1 MSKIVYNKLIRDKV
15 PEAIERTGKAFATH
29 IISEDEYQ
37 LYLRHKL
44 HEETTEYLES
54 DDISEL
60 ADLVEAIHAL
70 VKARASHG
78 RISRKSG
85 MRNSQSVV
93 VSTRDYAWSMLAAM
107 SVSYFC
113 S

>member
-1 MSKIVYNKLIRDKV
+1 MSKIVYDKLIRDKV

-60 ADLVEAIHAL
+60 ADLVEVIHAL
-70 VKARASHG
+70 VKAKGFTWEDLEKNPARETRRAWWFRQETMPG
-78 RISRKSG
+78 VCRR
-85 MRNSQSVV
+85 Q
-93 VSTRDYAWSMLAAM
+93 
-107 SVSYFC
+107 
-113 S
+113 